1 MAVSFHLSEEA
12 AAMATHSSVMAEA
25 ASLLDG
31 GFYRRRWQL
40 LLLAWVVKFP
50 LSEVVAPV
58 TSWLLLLL
66 SGGLIRRQRQLLLL
80 DVAGRVATSS
90 VDGGS
95 CIVADGSMAVGSEAV
110 FILFS
115 HISSESSGSS

>member
-12 AAMATHSSVMAEA
+12 AAMATHSSVKVEA

-50 LSEVVAPV
+50 LSEVVAASAMDYDDFLFRGV
-58 TSWLLLLL
+58 KHITMLFTSCLACLALFRGL
-66 SGGLIRRQRQLLLL
+66 SWALRLSARRLS
-80 DVAGRVATSS
+80 T
-90 VDGGS
+90 
-95 CIVADGSMAVGSEAV
+95 
-110 FILFS
+110 
-115 HISSESSGSS
+115 